1 MTYDPRYQRPGED
14 LDEWEDR
21 LIYEANRSGNMV
33 YAMDLLQFAYLL
45 PGKRIP
51 ALEKKAARDSDC
63 FAWICD
69 YWDYVKWNEHGN
81 ECNFYD
87 AGGYGGFLDQIL
99 DTDAMNDTIEYL
111 LPEGRIPGYE
121 RAVELADG
129 LIALHERYAPAK
141 SRNRR
146 GRPSKPKTKAVTKK
160 KPAAKAKRKVR

>member
-21 LIYEANRSGNMV
+21 LIYEANRSGNTV

-87 AGGYGGFLDQIL
+87 AGGYGGFLNQIL
-99 DTDAMNDTIEYL
+99 DQDAMNDTIEYL

>member
-21 LIYEANRSGNMV
+21 LIYEANRSGNTV

-51 ALEKKAARDSDC
+51 ALYKKAARDSDC

-81 ECNFYD
+81 ECNFFD
-87 AGGYGGFLDQIL
+87 AGGYGGFLNQIL
-99 DTDAMNDTIEYL
+99 DQDAMNDTIEYL

-141 SRNRR
+141 SRNRH